1 MIDYDSDNKYVK
13 FARLLYVNRAI
24 IISFFVLMAFG
35 AYMAYLLF
43 GTNSIEVLL
52 QVKNQRDSLQ
62 DSVHTLQYKN
72 SKLQKQ
78 LFELKGLEP

>member
-1 MIDYDSDNKYVK
+1 MIDYNTRNRYFK
-13 FARLLYVNRAI
+13 FVRMVYVNRAI
-24 IISFFVLMAFG
+24 IISFFVLMGFG

-43 GTNSIEVLL
+43 GTNSIEVLI
-52 QVKNQRDSLQ
+52 QVKNKRNSLE
-62 DSVHTLQYKN
+62 DNVHTLQYKN

>member
-1 MIDYDSDNKYVK
+1 MIDYDSNNEYVK

-24 IISFFVLMAFG
+24 IISFVVLMGFG

>member
-1 MIDYDSDNKYVK
+1 MIDSNDKNAYAK
-13 FARLLYVNRAI
+13 FARLVYVNRAI
-24 IISFFVLMAFG
+24 IISFLVLMGFG

-43 GTNSIEVLL
+43 GTNSLEVLL
-52 QVKNQRDSLQ
+52 QVRNKRDSLE
-62 DSVHTLQYKN
+62 DVVHTLQYKN